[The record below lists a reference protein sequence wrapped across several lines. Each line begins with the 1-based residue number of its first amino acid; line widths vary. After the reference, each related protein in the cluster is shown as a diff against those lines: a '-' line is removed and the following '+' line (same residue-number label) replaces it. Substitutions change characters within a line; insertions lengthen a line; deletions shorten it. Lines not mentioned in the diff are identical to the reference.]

1 MGQLRRVEALHWI
14 EAYDSLQPN
23 PATQAHQVELW
34 SKLVLDWARAVKVF
48 SIDVEAGGA
57 DVGEVFENKAIK
69 RELAGRRVGSI
80 TRGRVVV
87 RANI

>member
-1 MGQLRRVEALHWI
+1 VDDSPRAKALHWN

-34 SKLVLDWARAVKVF
+34 SKLVLDWARAMRVF

-69 RELAGRRVGSI
+69 RELAGGQVGS
-80 TRGRVVV
+80 TSRRKAVVS
-87 RANI
+87 AEI